1 MERVPTTKRNRPSA
15 GRPTPETDM
24 RRLMFPKG
32 AAPTLMGV
40 VLAAMLV
47 MAVRPGW
54 AQSMGDRQ
62 QESASKLE
70 ELKARIAETEAR
82 KQALEAEQKSL
93 ADALQDLQQRL
104 VRAAQ
109 QIQSTEERVTLLE
122 NNVTSLRSEVAESE
136 ASLNHRHGQLKVAL
150 AAMQRLSRQPPEL
163 VFLRPDDSLT
173 TIRSAA
179 LLSTVVPELKGRA
192 EAIQKDLEAL
202 RDLRTELET
211 EREELKA
218 ELAELE
224 TQREEMDELIS
235 ARRHEQKQ
243 LGAEARLEADRL
255 AKYAREARTLE
266 ELVNRLEAEF
276 AKRREVARHAAESL
290 TKRPDIAAPDTLADA
305 RPAMRPTPQ
314 NAPPVATGRSF
325 ASVQGSLPMPARGP
339 VVKTFGQPDD
349 LGKDSKGIVIETRAN
364 AQVVAPY
371 DGRVVFAGPFRNY
384 GHILIISHG
393 EGYHTLLAGMTR
405 ISGVVGQWVLAGEP
419 IGVMGTDDN
428 SGSSNSRSRLYVELR
443 SNGKHVNP

>member
-1 MERVPTTKRNRPSA
+1 
-15 GRPTPETDM
+15 M

-32 AAPTLMGV
+32 MAPTLMSVGM
-40 VLAAMLV
+40 AAMLGMTV
-47 MAVRPGW
+47 LPGW
-54 AQSMGDRQ
+54 AQSVGDRQ

-70 ELKARIAETEAR
+70 ELKARIAESEAR
-82 KQALEAEQKSL
+82 KQALEAEQESV
-93 ADALQDLQQRL
+93 ASALQDLQQRL

-122 NNVTSLRSEVAESE
+122 NNVTSLKSEVAESE
-136 ASLNHRHGQLKVAL
+136 ASLTHRHGQLKVAL

-179 LLSTVVPELKGRA
+179 LLSTVVPELRGRA
-192 EAIQKDLEAL
+192 EAIQMDLEAL
-202 RDLRTELET
+202 RTLRTELEA
-211 EREELKA
+211 EREDLRA

-224 TQREEMDELIS
+224 TQRGEMDELIA

-243 LGAEARLEADRL
+243 LGAEARQEAERL
-255 AKYAREARTLE
+255 AAYAREARTLE
-266 ELVNRLEAEF
+266 DLLNRLEAEY
-276 AKRREVARHAAESL
+276 AKRREIARHAAENL
-290 TKRPDIAAPDTLADA
+290 AKRPDIATPDTPAEA

-314 NAPPVATGRSF
+314 GAPPAATGRSF
-325 ASVQGSLPMPARGP
+325 ASVQGSLPFPARGP
-339 VVKTFGQPDD
+339 VVKTFGQRDA
-349 LGKDSKGIVIETRAN
+349 LGNASKGIVIETRTD

-371 DGRVVFAGPFRNY
+371 DGRVVFSGPFRNY
-384 GHILIISHG
+384 GQILIISHG

-405 ISGVVGQWVLAGEP
+405 VSGVVGQWVLAGEP
-419 IGVMGTDDN
+419 IGVMGTDTI

-443 SNGKHVNP
+443 SNGKPVNPLQWLAAGDGKVSG